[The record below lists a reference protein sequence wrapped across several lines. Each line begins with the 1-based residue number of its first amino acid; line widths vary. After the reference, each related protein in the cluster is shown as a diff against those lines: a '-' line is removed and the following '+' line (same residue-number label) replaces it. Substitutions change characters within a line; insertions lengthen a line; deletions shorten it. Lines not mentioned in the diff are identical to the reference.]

1 MGLPTVTSSF
11 AGKAAGF
18 YISNALKQAQSVDF
32 LTLIEN
38 IKFKSAVQKLNA
50 SGLVADASCD
60 FNQPAGAA
68 MTLTESILTPKN
80 LEINLDICANELLSS
95 WEALEM
101 RAGAGAMPPA
111 SFDDYV
117 VSYLGEI
124 IANGVEDSI
133 WLGDDAT
140 PGQFTGFVTGGAV
153 GHLVAAGNAT
163 VAVAN
168 VGGAGTAYSATNII
182 QNLQNCTA
190 AIPTTIYTKEDLYIY
205 MSPKSY
211 RLYISALSALT
222 SFPFGSM
229 NEDYTKVF
237 EGIKIAVCPGQSN
250 DVLVAAQKSNLF
262 AGTDLLSDTTRIAL
276 LDMSAI
282 DGSSNLRCVAKYTMG
297 TQVGFTD
304 ECVLVS

>member
-18 YISNALKQAQSVDF
+18 YISNALKQAESLDY

-38 IKFKSAVQKLNA
+38 IKFKSSVQKLNA
-50 SGLVADASCD
+50 SGLVADATCD
-60 FNQPAGAA
+60 FTQPGGAA

-80 LEINLDICANELLSS
+80 LEINLDICALELLSS
-95 WEALEM
+95 WEALQM
-101 RAGAGAMPPA
+101 RAGAGAPPPA

-117 VSYLGEI
+117 MSYLGEI
-124 IANGVEDSI
+124 IANGVEDSV
-133 WLGDDAT
+133 WLGDDAVG
-140 PGQFTGFVTGGAV
+140 GQFTGFITGGAV

-163 VAVAN
+163 IPVVN
-168 VGGAGTAYSATNII
+168 VGGGGTAYSAGNII
-182 QNLQNCTA
+182 ANLQNASA
-190 AIPTTIYTKEDLYIY
+190 AIPTTIYTKDDLYIY

-211 RLYISALSALT
+211 RLYISAVSALT
-222 SFPFGSM
+222 SFPYASM

-237 EGIKIAVCPGQSN
+237 EGLRIAVCQGMSN
-250 DVLVAAQKSNLF
+250 DVLVVAQKSNLF
-262 AGTDLLSDTTRIAL
+262 AGTDLLSDTTRIAM
-276 LDMSAI
+276 LDMSSI

-304 ECVLVS
+304 ECVMVS

>member
-124 IANGVEDSI
+124 IAN
-133 WLGDDAT
+133 
-140 PGQFTGFVTGGAV
+140 
-153 GHLVAAGNAT
+153 
-163 VAVAN
+163 
-168 VGGAGTAYSATNII
+168 
-182 QNLQNCTA
+182 
-190 AIPTTIYTKEDLYIY
+190 
-205 MSPKSY
+205 
-211 RLYISALSALT
+211 
-222 SFPFGSM
+222 
-229 NEDYTKVF
+229 
-237 EGIKIAVCPGQSN
+237 
-250 DVLVAAQKSNLF
+250 
-262 AGTDLLSDTTRIAL
+262 
-276 LDMSAI
+276 
-282 DGSSNLRCVAKYTMG
+282 
-297 TQVGFTD
+297 
-304 ECVLVS
+304 